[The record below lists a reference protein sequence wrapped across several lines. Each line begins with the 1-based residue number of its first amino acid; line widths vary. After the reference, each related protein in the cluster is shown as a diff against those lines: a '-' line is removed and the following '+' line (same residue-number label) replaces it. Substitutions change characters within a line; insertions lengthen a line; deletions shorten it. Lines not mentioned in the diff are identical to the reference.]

1 MVEVATQ
8 GSVRGWVGV
17 CPYRFLALRTRPLLG
32 FPNRLTSLSMSS
44 PPPSPTGRVPGPP
57 PNVLVVDDEEAIRAA
72 LKRFFSRRGWIVV
85 EAADGESARS
95 LLDPASGHAF
105 ELVICDL
112 SLPRL
117 SGRDLYRWLSRHH
130 PDALPRLVFSSGDVI
145 SRDSSTFLVET
156 GRPVLPKPFELSQL
170 SRIVEDV
177 WRAAHAA

>member
-1 MVEVATQ
+1 
-8 GSVRGWVGV
+8 
-17 CPYRFLALRTRPLLG
+17 
-32 FPNRLTSLSMSS
+32 MSS
-44 PPPSPTGRVPGPP
+44 PQPLSSECVPGPP

-85 EAADGESARS
+85 EAADGESARA

-112 SLPRL
+112 SMPRV
-117 SGRDLYRWLSRHH
+117 SGRDLYRWLSRHR

-145 SRDSSTFLVET
+145 SGDSSTFLVET
-156 GRPVLPKPFELSQL
+156 GRPVLPKPFDLSEL

-177 WRAAHAA
+177 WRSAHAA